1 MLISTKGTNAIRA
14 LVDIV
19 KHQDECE
26 YIPLSAIAT
35 RLNVSRKYLE
45 CIMCLL
51 AKNKM
56 VCVCKG
62 KFGGYRLC
70 KSPEEYS
77 LFDILIITEEE
88 FKTSPCHCVDKN
100 GQCKEKSSCT
110 VLNTCNELHQLIC
123 NYLKNKTLKDLL

>member
-14 LVDIV
+14 LVDIA

-70 KSPEEYS
+70 KSP
-77 LFDILIITEEE
+77 
-88 FKTSPCHCVDKN
+88 
-100 GQCKEKSSCT
+100 
-110 VLNTCNELHQLIC
+110 
-123 NYLKNKTLKDLL
+123 